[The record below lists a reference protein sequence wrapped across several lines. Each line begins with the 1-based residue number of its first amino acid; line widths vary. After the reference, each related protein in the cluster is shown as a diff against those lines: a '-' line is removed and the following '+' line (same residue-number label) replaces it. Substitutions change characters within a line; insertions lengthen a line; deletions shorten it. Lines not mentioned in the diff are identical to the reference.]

1 MLCAVFCVENFFARC
16 TNPEMVCANDDFVS
30 KLTNKSKRH
39 EERNGRIL
47 RYCVWFRINGGVIK
61 IRLQLDGCFQRM
73 QPGTVW
79 NYFKFTVF
87 FFFRIWKTS
96 GWFHTRLSISNYSCD
111 RYLCQQKT
119 WIDYNLFVIST
130 QSSIVMYA

>member
-1 MLCAVFCVENFFARC
+1 MVESFDIASGFESMGVLSKYAFNWMDVFNAC
-16 TNPEMVCANDDFVS
+16 NPAPYETISSSQC
-30 KLTNKSKRH
+30 
-39 EERNGRIL
+39 
-47 RYCVWFRINGGVIK
+47 
-61 IRLQLDGCFQRM
+61 
-73 QPGTVW
+73 
-79 NYFKFTVF
+79 F